1 VTYLE
6 LQRQV
11 VDKLREIGVYY
22 AYDDRLA
29 LFWLRQNIPRLFGQK
44 PEIISLL
51 DELVRIRTEGNEP
64 FHDENGKY
72 TNM

>member
-1 VTYLE
+1 MNYLE

-29 LFWLRQNIPRLFGQK
+29 LFWLRVNIPRLYK
-44 PEIISLL
+44 VSDDLVRTL
-51 DELVRIRTEGNEP
+51 DELTELRKKGLEP
-64 FHDENGKY
+64 AHENGKY
-72 TNM
+72 VSS